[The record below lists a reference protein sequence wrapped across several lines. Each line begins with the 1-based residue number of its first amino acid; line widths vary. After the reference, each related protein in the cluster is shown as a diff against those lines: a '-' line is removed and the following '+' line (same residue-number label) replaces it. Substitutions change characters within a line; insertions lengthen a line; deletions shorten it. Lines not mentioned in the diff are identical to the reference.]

1 MLNFSKS
8 DSRKVRETAFSSFI
22 RNASAAEKK
31 QVYTQVLENASK
43 RQNEVVRQS
52 ESDKSACA
60 PA

>member
-1 MLNFSKS
+1 MLKFSKT
-8 DSRKVRETAFSSFI
+8 DSRKVHETAFSAFI

-31 QVYTQVLENASK
+31 KVYTQVLENASK
-43 RQNEVVRQS
+43 RQNEVVRRS